1 MNCALKKIFFI
12 TALFACSFAFTPS
25 AQAHDCVGG
34 GSPPVISSS
43 DWLEYLIPHAHAIGC
58 DGHPSGTNNSAH
70 RIGCDGHIYHLDQD
84 LPQCPFVGPPLPPA
98 LPYEIPDPADSTLPG
113 YDEFGNFIGTPQN
126 NQAAINA
133 ARERRRLA
141 RERLLAAQREAARLA
156 AIAAARMAA
165 AEAAAIL
172 EVTTAENF
180 DEAKE
185 DAADAIRAAA
195 ESHVLG
201 RNNSD
206 GYPCQRALPTAAH
219 HPGEWVWED
228 NPQIRNTNCDT
239 RYDNYANPRLSA
251 LESGTLPT
259 VQELAAAAAAAKAAA
274 DAAAAAAEAES
285 TAADDE
291 ADAAAEALADLA
303 DEDADLTTTAEL
315 VGTQTAPTA
324 EPIRSPD
331 STAFVLRSNTGA
343 RGESVDVGDAR
354 FIIQGLSSDTVG
366 NGGTCTL
373 APLSPIAIELMDP
386 NGDGFVEYVNDG
398 IKTYKPVSEL
408 WCVQQDTDADGHGAG
423 TVLFPTYNPPG
434 YVASDCDWDDV
445 VETDMGTGRNVQCER
460 MHIPTRA
467 PSLLKFSLTGT
478 GLAVG
483 LATGVLGGYHIA
495 FEGPTSTLDSNPAKR
510 LSDFIGQY
518 DAQSL
523 GTLWGWVGAWNLK
536 RPLCTPFQSN
546 SDLFDLPRCIR
557 LTKAAPGTTG
567 AAANPPVCAYISYI
581 NSSRRV
587 TRAYGVSEFDIT
599 DEPVCVIHKGIMDQ
613 GYYSQWNALSAS
625 QKAEYDFP
633 QLGSEYVGLEGM
645 VTGLVCGDDDS
656 EVNRNLMVYLDRDN
670 DGSPNSCDDRSSTSE
685 PKDGNCHPV
694 RGQVSGA
701 DLTVGYD
708 CGSEEY
714 DQSASTNDRP
724 ITGRID
730 VEIDPTIYA
739 ALPETGRNFDPS
751 RTFSCEEEG
760 NAENSA
766 GETVTAYDCN
776 DDGVADYVP
785 VSEDHRETDSSGVVD
800 PPFEMLDGG
809 TPSDFDLYNRDS
821 PVDTTI
827 TPAPFLTPTDALTPT
842 AARDPLAAQQSRYD
856 GIAFDPLCKLILQ
869 GGFWD
874 CNNDGQPDYFSNGKS
889 TPNGVCSANDMRDTC
904 DGAASTVPVTISIDY
919 PDRCDSW
926 TPLGEDTFAMAIGA
940 VTRRNFC
947 AAGLSY
953 FNASVGCHLN
963 MVSTDSGFNVCA
975 AGLRSA
981 TGFGGDI
988 FGQYRGHCIPPTGC
1002 GFESICD
1009 SDPSMC
1015 QNLAGIMTS
1024 SQEISAQGAEISTA
1038 TGRAAVATEA
1048 ILVRQAAIEAV
1059 LTSANAALDE
1069 IRNDSGDSASST
1081 AAAAA
1086 SLETAV
1092 TRLIAIAEDSD
1103 TTASETAA
1111 IGNLIAELQEAAM
1124 NAASA
1129 REAAATARTQE
1140 MTVLVSLRG
1149 FVQEN
1154 QDELVT
1160 MRQQISSQ
1168 TLQGAEIKANIED
1181 LENVSN
1187 RLTTYFR
1194 TGSFDLTTGLTG
1206 SQQQGGAGIDTAPFD
1221 RLEDRLYTVIDS
1233 VDAVMDSV
1241 DAGNVS
1247 VTDSNT
1253 LLSGILG
1260 ELEDGDLG
1268 AGSSNLSDAN
1278 SQDLATTATQTTN
1291 VNAQLAA
1298 TNIALSVALTELQ
1311 GLDANTDDVET
1322 ELETITDRLTAA
1334 NVYNSEMRSDLDGIK
1349 NNTNRLFQI
1358 QTAIQYLVGHNDQV
1372 EDRLTSIID
1381 NTANMDT
1388 LLETIRDYA
1397 GQIET
1402 AINDLD
1408 VDVDTSA
1415 MESELETIREN
1426 ADAVETELGEIKRNT
1441 DQASSALGE
1450 VVTSQ
1455 DETTAAVESA
1465 TTAQQVGNA
1474 KLSTISGKLSALTAN
1489 TRDLDINTDLIE
1501 PHLAALRSHV
1511 DGLEIGVSN
1520 VQTAIEGHRD
1530 NLTAIAGNTGKIDDV
1545 ASATD
1550 AAAAT
1555 LTAIKGVIDEVEG
1568 AVENLETINSTASG
1582 KLTQLIAKT
1591 IAAGDKTEDA
1601 VDDVKDVL
1609 EDALT
1614 QDALAAVT
1622 ASADS
1627 NAVKTAIAAAGAAA
1641 EGDAS
1646 TAAGLLGDLIVKQG
1660 VANGW
1665 LEDIAGN
1672 TEGGEGTGT
1681 STVTVEV
1688 DDSWD
1693 VSDVE
1698 QQLADNQSEQGLLNQ
1713 LVENTDGMCD
1723 EDATEI
1729 EGSDCV
1735 SSDNEGKLGDTE
1747 DYIAGMIGEGC
1758 VDADDADGECGFT
1771 GDGDELTDRILGG
1784 VRDRMGIDTAVGLSE
1799 QSANISGTSQCA
1811 ALSSNSLAHLFT
1823 YKAASVSSAD
1833 ADDMSVIDRFTR
1845 AAWLGSLDALVE
1857 TRDSDMVEW
1866 IIDFVC
1872 PAVTYT
1878 DIYFDITFIPSALAS
1893 GMDAEDKRITIYKES
1908 EVATAGTKSWYL
1920 ARVGDLIFAF
1930 IFIGGIIAAARWT
1943 FS

>member
-1 MNCALKKIFFI
+1 MNYALKKIFFI

-126 NQAAINA
+126 NQAAIDA

-141 RERLLAAQREAARLA
+141 RERLLAAQREAARLQ
-156 AIAAARMAA
+156 AIADARLQAQIDAAAA
-165 AEAAAIL
+165 AEAAGEDTTEALAAVEAVIHNAALAAAVVHHHHCDDPEL
-172 EVTTAENF
+172 EGYPMAGVLRYKIPTHVCYRVYQAY
-180 DEAKE
+180 
-185 DAADAIRAAA
+185 RAA
-195 ESHVLG
+195 
-201 RNNSD
+201 SD
-206 GYPCQRALPTAAH
+206 FQVARVRAPIIEQAGL
-219 HPGEWVWED
+219 D
-228 NPQIRNTNCDT
+228 
-239 RYDNYANPRLSA
+239 
-251 LESGTLPT
+251 
-259 VQELAAAAAAAKAAA
+259 AAAAAAAADAAA
-274 DAAAAAAEAES
+274 DAAAAES
-285 TAADDE
+285 EAADQE
-291 ADAAAEALADLA
+291 EEDATQALADLA

-315 VGTQTAPTA
+315 VGTQTDPTA

-366 NGGTCTL
+366 NGGTCAL

-408 WCVQQDTDADGHGAG
+408 WCVQQDTDADGHGAA

-434 YVASDCDWDDV
+434 YAASDCDWDDV
-445 VETDMGTGRNVQCER
+445 VRADMRPGQGELQCER

-467 PSLLKFSLTGT
+467 PALLKFSLTGT

-483 LATGVLGGYHIA
+483 LASGVLGGYHLS
-495 FEGPTSTLDSNPAKR
+495 FEGPTSILDSNPAKR

-518 DAQSL
+518 EAQSL
-523 GTLWGWVGAWNLK
+523 GTLWDWVGAWNQK

-557 LTKAAPGTTG
+557 LTQAAPGTTG

-625 QKAEYDFP
+625 QKAEYDYP

-1111 IGNLIAELQEAAM
+1111 IGNLIAELQEAAT
-1124 NAASA
+1124 NAAAA
-1129 REAAATARTQE
+1129 REAAAAARTQE
-1140 MTVLVSLRG
+1140 MTVIVSLRG
-1149 FVQEN
+1149 LVQEN

-1206 SQQQGGAGIDTAPFD
+1206 SQQMGGTGVDTAPFD

-1253 LLSGILG
+1253 LLSGILV

-1298 TNIALSVALTELQ
+1298 TNIALSAALTELQ

-1747 DYIAGMIGEGC
+1747 DYIAGMIGDGC